1 MPFLHSLDWC
11 TSNLLLQH
19 LLAVALTL
27 VCPHSNCDST
37 MCFCPGNP
45 HGRIPEAGN
54 GLGKKGRGRGW
65 WPLLMEREFIDITIV
80 AFAKVSYFFQL
91 CYFIFP

>member
-1 MPFLHSLDWC
+1 MPFLHSLDWR

-37 MCFCPGNP
+37 MCFFALKIQMEEAQRLEIGLEKRAEEEGGGVLLRRPGLQVQRGY
-45 HGRIPEAGN
+45 HSGN
-54 GLGKKGRGRGW
+54 SGQ
-65 WPLLMEREFIDITIV
+65 F
-80 AFAKVSYFFQL
+80 
-91 CYFIFP
+91 